1 MKRLIITSL
10 AALSI
15 AASGAVAGKVL
26 AEVNGKKITTD
37 DIAPILAQ
45 SGVSFEQLPP
55 QIRQQVVD
63 QAIER
68 ELLKEKAL
76 KSGIE
81 RSSEYKKALQKLK
94 EDLALEMWMRK
105 KFDEISVSDSEAKA
119 FYNKNREKF
128 KQPEMVHARH
138 ILVKSESEARQI
150 IDELKK
156 TPKSQLKQKFI
167 ELAKKKSIGPSA
179 QRGGDLGFFKRGQ
192 MVKPFSDA
200 AFSLRPGDFTK
211 TPVKTQFGYHV
222 IYVEEKKSAQTV
234 PFEKVKE
241 QIKQQLKMQKFQQE
255 MQKEAQRLKSGA
267 KIKKML

>member
-1 MKRLIITSL
+1 MKRLIATSLVALSL
-10 AALSI
+10 AAS
-15 AASGAVAGKVL
+15 SAVAGKVL

-45 SGVSFEQLPP
+45 SGVNFEQLPP
-55 QIRQQVVD
+55 QIQQQVVD

-68 ELLKEKAL
+68 ELLKQKAI

-81 RSSEYKKALQKLK
+81 RTSDYKKALQKLK

-105 KFDEISVSDSEAKA
+105 KFNEVKVSDAEAKE
-119 FYNKNREKF
+119 FYNKNKEKF

-138 ILVKSESEARQI
+138 ILVKSESEAKQI
-150 IDELKK
+150 INELKK
-156 TPKSQLKQKFI
+156 TPKNKLREKFI
-167 ELAKKKSIGPSA
+167 ELAKQKSIGPSA

-200 AFSLRPGDFTK
+200 AFGLKAGEFTTK
-211 TPVKTQFGYHV
+211 PVKTQFGYHV
-222 IYVEEKKSAQTV
+222 IYVEEKRSAQTV

-241 QIKQQLKMQKFQQE
+241 QIKQQLKMQKFQQQ
-255 MQKEAQRLKSGA
+255 MQKEAQSLRKSA
-267 KIKKML
+267 KIKKMM